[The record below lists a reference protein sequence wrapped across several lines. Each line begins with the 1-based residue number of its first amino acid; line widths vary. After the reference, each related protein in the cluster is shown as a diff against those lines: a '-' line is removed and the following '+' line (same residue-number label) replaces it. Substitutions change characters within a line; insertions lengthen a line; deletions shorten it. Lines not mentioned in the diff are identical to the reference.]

1 MNDASPIEEAIR
13 YLVQVEAET
22 SQLVIPLLDELDR
35 YLALL
40 REEVPRQVF
49 QAVFLLATQYA
60 PDHYE
65 SISAAKRKKLQRR
78 LQQLTMRCSCLLT
91 VEQLLPLARRLHRE
105 HHLMKQQSR
114 ASEVLETLQQLD
126 DTSEEADEAPQPRAG
141 DITLEF
147 DSPVTSTPDLAV
159 SPFNPAEVA
168 TERTPSQDAD
178 HDRGLPHRELSLATL
193 SSLLSSV
200 AEETPG
206 DPQELRAEA
215 EQERKSPMRPNEE
228 AGFLTLPLPRDPQ
241 WLERWNPWLHQALSH
256 RLRNLSHGVNVE
268 LLKLGLIRA
277 LLPLNLLD
285 AVLSGDVEVM
295 AAPANLLRI
304 AIPIGGSSPAP
315 QVVTRSVLLRLND
328 MEFESLPM
336 RRRRK
341 HLDQYQQRLLELA
354 KRSRHWQK
362 NFMVAK
368 AAASWHE
375 DLRPPN
381 PPQP

>member
-1 MNDASPIEEAIR
+1 MNDASPIEEAVR

-22 SQLVIPLLDELDR
+22 SQLVIPLLDELDC

-40 REEVPRQVF
+40 REEVPRQLF

-65 SISAAKRKKLQRR
+65 GISAAKRKKLQRR

-105 HHLMKQQSR
+105 HRLMKQQSR
-114 ASEVLETLQQLD
+114 ANEVIETLQQLD
-126 DTSEEADEAPQPRAG
+126 ESSEEETDEAPQPRGG
-141 DITLEF
+141 DITLDF
-147 DSPVTSTPDLAV
+147 DSPIISTPDLAV

-168 TERTPSQDAD
+168 ERTPSQDGD
-178 HDRGLPHRELSLATL
+178 HDRGLPRRELSLAAL

-206 DPQELRAEA
+206 DSQDPRAEA
-215 EQERKSPMRPNEE
+215 GQERKSSMRPNEE

-241 WLERWNPWLHQALSH
+241 WLERWNPWLHRALAY

-304 AIPIGGSSPAP
+304 AIPIGGSSHAP
-315 QVVTRSVLLRLND
+315 QIVTRSVLLRLND
-328 MEFESLPM
+328 MEFESMPM

-341 HLDQYQQRLLELA
+341 HLDQYQQHLLQLA

-375 DLRPPN
+375 DLRYPN